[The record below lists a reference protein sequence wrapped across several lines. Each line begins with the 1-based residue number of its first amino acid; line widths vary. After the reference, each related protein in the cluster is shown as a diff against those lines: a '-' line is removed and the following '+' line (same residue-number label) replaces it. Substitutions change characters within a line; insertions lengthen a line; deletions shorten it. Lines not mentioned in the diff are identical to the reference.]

1 MHEFLKT
8 TALASTLA
16 GLLAMPVLAADQ
28 DRGQQ
33 QSQQQQTQDQQGERQ
48 DSQLST
54 DAQGCVNRLQELND
68 RLVETGYGRAGPSG
82 YGFYGPG
89 YAAAPGDERLGTMTP
104 WGTPS
109 SPAADMQLLMRAGY
123 ILAVQEQ
130 VKGCQA
136 VVATI
141 EDMGN
146 RYQEALETGE
156 FSADELKTWRREYL
170 GGAVGVADLE
180 QPLTIEQIENAD
192 VRNLN
197 DEDLGN
203 VGSVLVGED
212 GKIRYV
218 VVETGGFL
226 GIGEDEV
233 PVRWEDLKVTASP
246 YQTFIL
252 DVSEEAFDNAPRLGD
267 VDLGEESMG
276 EPLAREIDGY
286 WQQNLGG

>member
-1 MHEFLKT
+1 M
-8 TALASTLA
+8 
-16 GLLAMPVLAADQ
+16 AMPVLAADQ
-28 DRGQQ
+28 GAD
-33 QSQQQQTQDQQGERQ
+33 QQQTQGQHGEET
-48 DSQLST
+48 QLST
-54 DAQGCVNRLQELND
+54 DAQGCVNRLQELNG
-68 RLVETGYGRAGPSG
+68 RLVETGYGRAGPGG

-89 YAAAPGDERLGTMTP
+89 YAAAPGADGIGTMTP

-123 ILAVQEQ
+123 ILAMQEE

-146 RYQEALETGE
+146 RYQEALLSGE
-156 FSADELKTWRREYL
+156 FSANELATWRREYL
-170 GGAVGVADLE
+170 GGAVGVTDLQ
-180 QPLTIEQIENAD
+180 QPLTIQQIENAD
-192 VRNLN
+192 VRNMN

-233 PVRWEDLKVTASP
+233 PVRWEDLRVTASP
-246 YQTFIL
+246 YETFIL
-252 DVSEEAFDNAPRLGD
+252 DVNAEAFDNAPRLGD
-267 VDLGEESMG
+267 VDLGEEPMG
-276 EPLAREIDGY
+276 EPLAQEIDSY